1 MITRAARGQTLA
13 DVGLGAPT
21 IARSLDD
28 LALHYTRL
36 HETTLPGRGPIAPEG
51 SRATLASWSQWQQ
64 QVMEEALAKL
74 TQRNDVSA
82 SFAERARRLSQ
93 EFAADLDR
101 APAALL
107 HADLGDREV
116 YVDPSSGEVTAL
128 VDWGAALVGDPLYD
142 LARFV
147 GGGPADDPRPAQ
159 LNPVLRERYFAL
171 NPQRPVHA
179 TRMLLFYRFHIC
191 IVEAAWDPTWAP
203 AHTTWADKLIAD
215 LS

>member
-1 MITRAARGQTLA
+1 MA
-13 DVGLGAPT
+13 
-21 IARSLDD
+21 
-28 LALHYTRL
+28 
-36 HETTLPGRGPIAPEG
+36 PGRLD
-51 SRATLASWSQWQQ
+51 TWSQWQRE
-64 QVMEEALAKL
+64 VLDEALAKL

-82 SFAERARRLSQ
+82 SFAERARRLAQ
-93 EFAADLDR
+93 QFAADLDR

-116 YVDPSSGEVTAL
+116 FVDPSTGGVTAL

-159 LNPVLRERYFAL
+159 LNPVLRERYFAR
-171 NPQRPVHA
+171 NPQDPAHA
-179 TRMLLFYRFHIC
+179 DRMLLFYRFHIC
-191 IVEAAWDPTWAP
+191 IVEAAWEPAWAP
-203 AHTTWADKLIAD
+203 AHTAWADKLTAE